1 MTKQRAQII
10 STACLILSVAIT
22 YGSFNFG
29 FSQANKGRSVSI
41 WLPFLTFFAAI
52 GLVLVAI
59 IIPYKARD
67 K

>member
-1 MTKQRAQII
+1 MTKQRAKII
-10 STACLILSVAIT
+10 SAACLILSVAIT

-29 FSQANKGRSVSI
+29 FSQAYKGGSVSI

-59 IIPYKARD
+59 IIPYRAKN